1 MTAPR
6 IVVFDLDGT
15 LIDSAP
21 DIAAAANVMLREIG
35 REALPLPRIVA
46 FVGSGVPK
54 LVERCLDATG
64 GRDEAGFRAALAIF
78 RRAYD
83 ADPATLTR
91 PYPGVPEMLEA
102 LAGAG
107 FALGVCTNKPEA
119 PARAILEA
127 LGLAGRFGAVVGGD
141 TLPVTKPDPAP
152 LREAVSR
159 LGGGAAL
166 FVGDSETDEAT
177 AKAAGLPFL
186 FFTGGYRKKPAEAF
200 AADFAFDRFEALAA
214 HLAAKRG

>member
-1 MTAPR
+1 MSAPR

-21 DIAAAANVMLREIG
+21 DIAAAANAMLREIG
-35 REALPLPRIVA
+35 REALPLQRIVS
-46 FVGSGVPK
+46 FVGNGVPK

-78 RRAYD
+78 RRVYD

-91 PYPGVPEMLEA
+91 PYPGVPELLEA

-107 FALGVCTNKPEA
+107 FALGICTNKPEA
-119 PARAILEA
+119 PSRAILEA

-152 LREAVSR
+152 LHEAVSR
-159 LGGGAAL
+159 LGGGA
-166 FVGDSETDEAT
+166 DEAT

-200 AADFAFDRFEALAA
+200 EAEFAFDRFEALAA
-214 HLAAKRG
+214 YLAARRG

>member
-1 MTAPR
+1 MTSPH

-21 DIAAAANVMLREIG
+21 DIHAAANVMLREIG
-35 REALPLPRIVA
+35 REALDLPRIVS
-46 FVGSGVPK
+46 FIGNGVPK

-83 ADPATLTR
+83 ADAATLTR

-102 LAGAG
+102 LGGAG
-107 FALGVCTNKPEA
+107 FSMGICTNKPEA

-127 LGLAGRFGAVVGGD
+127 LGLARWFGAVIGGD

-152 LREAVSR
+152 LREAVVR
-159 LGGGAAL
+159 LGGGRAVY
-166 FVGDSETDEAT
+166 VGDSETDEAT

-200 AADFAFDRFEALAA
+200 EADFVFETFEALAA
-214 HLAAKRG
+214 HLAAKA

>member
-1 MTAPR
+1 MTAR
-6 IVVFDLDGT
+6 AVVFDLDGT

-21 DIAAAANVMLREIG
+21 DIAAAAAIMLREIG
-35 REALPLPRIVA
+35 RPALDLSRIVS
-46 FVGSGVPK
+46 FIGNGVPK

-64 GRDEAGFRAALAIF
+64 GRDEAGFRDALARF

-91 PYPGVPEMLEA
+91 PYPFVPETLAA
-102 LAGAG
+102 LAEAG

-119 PARAILEA
+119 PSRAILAA
-127 LGLAGRFGAVVGGD
+127 LGLDRRFAAVIGGD

-152 LREAVSR
+152 LREAVAR
-159 LGGGAAL
+159 LGGGPAL
-166 FVGDSETDEAT
+166 YVGDSETDEAT
-177 AKAAGLPFL
+177 AQAAGLPFL

-200 AADFAFDRFEALAA
+200 EAEFAFDRFEALAA
-214 HLAAKRG
+214 RLTATAEA